1 MSGEKRMSVQPIE
14 RVVSI
19 DLWRAAEAT
28 LAEGGGV
35 AFARRG
41 GPIGGVTHAVF
52 TGLRDGSPAWLLC
65 AGLRGAVCVPQR
77 DGTCEWSWV
86 AEPLSDVADPS
97 QPYSGEIATRPTQ
110 RPGAN

>member
-1 MSGEKRMSVQPIE
+1 MKRVYVLPLSSVLPLD
-14 RVVSI
+14 V
-19 DLWRAAEAT
+19 WRASEAT

-41 GPIGGVTHAVF
+41 GPVGAVTHAVF

-65 AGLRGAVCVPQR
+65 AGLPGAICVPQK

-86 AEPLSDVADPS
+86 AEPLGDVVAPS
-97 QPYSGEIATRPTQ
+97 QPYSGEIALRPTQ
-110 RPGAN
+110 RPGSN